1 MGVRK
6 DRTKITADI
15 VRAVNKYLED
25 PKYKDL
31 TDAEIATLTHIS
43 LASLGRIKHGD
54 YEHLLKPN
62 EPTITHDVVHA
73 TIDYSELQH
82 LFACEQLVKDMLD
95 VTKLN
100 NLGEDELYFPRNVL
114 NNLFKKYLPDLTEQR
129 LEYLKTEATDSYI
142 S

>member
-6 DRTKITADI
+6 GYTKITVEI
-15 VRAVNKYLED
+15 IQTVNRYLED
-25 PKYKDL
+25 PKYKEL
-31 TDAEIATLTHIS
+31 TDTEIATLANIS

-54 YEHLLKPN
+54 YDHLLKPN
-62 EPTITHDVVHA
+62 EPTPTHEVVHA

-95 VTKLN
+95 VTKLSD
-100 NLGEDELYFPRNVL
+100 LGEDELYFPRRIL
-114 NNLFKKYLPDLTEQR
+114 NNLCKKYVPELTAER
-129 LEYLKTEATDSYI
+129 LEYLRTEATDSYV

>member
-6 DRTKITADI
+6 SHTKITAEI
-15 VRAVNKYLED
+15 IQTVNKYLED
-25 PKYKDL
+25 PKYKNL

-54 YEHLLKPN
+54 YDHLLKPN
-62 EPTITHDVVHA
+62 EPTPLHDVVHA

-95 VTKLN
+95 VTKLSD
-100 NLGEDELYFPRNVL
+100 LGEDELYFPRRIL
-114 NNLFKKYLPDLTEQR
+114 NNLFKKYVPDLAAER